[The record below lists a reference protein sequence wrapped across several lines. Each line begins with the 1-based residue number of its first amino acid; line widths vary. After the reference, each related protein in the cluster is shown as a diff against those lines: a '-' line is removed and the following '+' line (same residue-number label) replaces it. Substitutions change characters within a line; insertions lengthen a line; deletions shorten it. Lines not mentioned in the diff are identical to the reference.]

1 MQYRLKDYVFEGQH
15 GGVYSTRSIQMMVSE
30 AKAKAGVKKKGSVH
44 LLRHRY
50 VTRLMESGTDVRFI
64 QERLGHNS
72 ITRTMRYT
80 YGCRKTLQKLKVH

>member
-1 MQYRLKDYVFEGQH
+1 MFFEGQH

-50 VTRLMESGTDVRFI
+50 ATRLMESGTNVRFI

-72 ITRTMRYT
+72 ITTTMRFT
-80 YGCRKTLQKLKVH
+80 HGCRKTSQKLKVH